1 MLSIKDMDNKKG
13 IVSMKISMRIFTMSL
28 LALCLSLFTMS
39 ALAQT
44 STTGTIEG
52 DVVDANG
59 APVPNVT
66 VTVTSANLIRPQS
79 AQSDDQGHYRISN
92 LPPGRYTVAVAATG
106 GFAAYS
112 QSDVEVNLSKTSS
125 FEVKLQPAGTTAEVT
140 VTSGAA
146 VDVASTTT
154 GSNVSTEQF
163 SNFPTQRTVQSLYSI
178 APTATQSGLRDAA
191 GRPRDPSVGGS
202 SGPENN
208 YILDGVTTT
217 DPAYGGSGANLP
229 FEFVQEVEIKTGAFG
244 AEYGKATGGIFNVIT
259 KSGTNEFHGDLFGYL
274 TTKSMVRKVKFFSN
288 SSASNNGFSELDGGV
303 DIGGPIIKDK
313 LWFFGAFNPQR
324 RKNFFLGQSVRTP
337 YQNQVTTPFYA
348 GKLTWGINNNNTL
361 TLSTFGDFTKIE
373 GFQIAQSGSTQG
385 SSNGFGADPNSF
397 LGTTKTGGH
406 NYTARL
412 NSTINPNWIGEFT
425 FGIHYQR
432 FDRAASG
439 DYANRPSTFDNFS
452 ILTSAG
458 GVAPLVQTGIN
469 FGGGTG
475 LVDYIYGGSGASLQ
489 RTYFRDGFA
498 SIFVG
503 SENRDRYEGAAR
515 LQNTYGR
522 HTIKYGFEYVRNL
535 YDINNTSTGPTITFN
550 NPSGFPVG
558 KAASNT
564 VNGFRIDHRFLLCTT
579 RGTGIVCPSQ
589 AATDRAAKLIGQN
602 VAGVGV
608 VTSATLGT
616 LTLSEVLSNP
626 FLIRNQTRIRDFR
639 IIAKT
644 KTSTES
650 FYIQDDYKLSQNVL
664 FNFGL
669 RWDYQQAYG
678 KPGEGQALK
687 LNNFK
692 DNLQP
697 RVGLSWDFTG
707 QGKGK
712 LFFNYAKYLETPI
725 PLDINVRALSD
736 TAQTDNN
743 IRIDRYFATSSANIV
758 SGLAG
763 VPASGGASTTISAQN
778 LGHDHTPPDPDLKPQ
793 TVNEATL
800 GFEYEVVKDLA
811 LGFRGIYRAQGTVI
825 EDGSFDD
832 GDTYFLFN
840 PGESLTDRLAESVI
854 GQRFGRARR
863 YYRAVE
869 FTATKRFSNHYQ
881 FIASYV
887 YSSLIGN
894 YEGLFRND
902 NGQSDP
908 NITSL
913 FDLVSLLNNTYG
925 RMPNDRPHQLKFDGS
940 YQTPFKLMVSA
951 SFRAQSGRPFD
962 QLIPHPVYGNNEGFG
977 VPRGTAIIPAN
988 FPGGIKAGSN
998 RSPTTFQL
1006 DLGGYY
1012 PIHISEKRELRFTVD
1027 WFNVFNAQRAILQDT
1042 TFTLGSGLAGVPD
1055 TPNPFYGQGQVY
1067 QYPSTL
1073 RLGAKFSF

>member
-52 DVVDANG
+52 EVVDTNG

-79 AQSDDQGHYRISN
+79 AQSDDQGHYRILN

-106 GFAAYS
+106 GFAEYS
-112 QSDVEVNLSKTSS
+112 QSDVEVNLSKTSA
-125 FEVKLQPAGTTAEVT
+125 FEVKLRPAGTTAEVT

-163 SNFPTQRTVQSLYSI
+163 SNFPTQRTVQSLYTI
-178 APTATQSGLRDAA
+178 APGATQSGLRDAA

-217 DPAYGGSGANLP
+217 DPAYGGGGANLP

-259 KSGTNEFHGDLFGYL
+259 KSGSNEFRGDIFGYL
-274 TTKSMVRKVKFFSN
+274 TTKSMVREVKHL
-288 SSASNNGFSELDGGV
+288 SSSTSSNNGFSEVDAGF
-303 DIGGPIIKDK
+303 DIGGPIMKDK

-324 RKNFFLGQSVRTP
+324 RKNFYLGQSLRTP
-337 YQNQVTTPFYA
+337 FQNKVTTPFYA
-348 GKLTWGINNNNTL
+348 GKLTWGINTNNTL

-373 GFQIAQSGSTQG
+373 GFQLTQTGSTAG
-385 SSNGFGADPNSF
+385 SANGFGADPNSF
-397 LGTTKTGGH
+397 IGTTETGGH
-406 NYTARL
+406 NYAARL
-412 NSTINPNWIGEFT
+412 NSTITPTFIGEFSLGLHFQRYNQIPGGD
-425 FGIHYQR
+425 FG
-432 FDRAASG
+432 S
-439 DYANRPSTFDNFS
+439 RPSTFDNFS
-452 ILTSAG
+452 ILRANNT
-458 GVAPLVQTGIN
+458 VAPLIQTGIN
-469 FGGGTG
+469 FGGSTG
-475 LVDYIYGGSGASLQ
+475 FLDYEYGGAGAALQ
-489 RTYFRDGFA
+489 RTYFRDGYA
-498 SIFVG
+498 GIFQG
-503 SENRDRYEGAAR
+503 TEDRQRMEGAAR
-515 LQNTYGR
+515 MQNLYGR
-522 HTIKYGFEYVRNL
+522 HTIKYGFEYTRL
-535 YDINNTSTGPTITFN
+535 TYDINNTSTGPTRTFG
-550 NPSGFPVG
+550 NPAGLPLGPGGSL
-558 KAASNT
+558 T
-564 VNGFRIDHRFLLCTT
+564 VNGFRLDNRFLICTT
-579 RGTGIVCPSQ
+579 RGNQIVCPTQ
-589 AATDRAAKLIGQN
+589 AGVDRAALIAPG
-602 VAGVGV
+602 AGFAGGAV
-608 VTSATLGT
+608 LGT
-616 LTLSEVLSNP
+616 VSLTETLTNP
-626 FLIRNQTRIRDFR
+626 FLIRNQTRVRDFQ
-639 IIAKT
+639 IHANT
-644 KTSTES
+644 KTNIES
-650 FYIQDDYKLSQNVL
+650 FYLQDDYKLSQNVL

-678 KPGEGQALK
+678 KPGEGVPLK
-687 LNNFK
+687 FNNFK

-712 LFFNYAKYLETPI
+712 VFVNYARYLETPI
-725 PLDINVRALSD
+725 PLDINIRALSD
-736 TAQTDNN
+736 TAQTDINT
-743 IRIDRYFATSSANIV
+743 RIDRYGAPVGSNVVAVTGLTGGVSS
-758 SGLAG
+758 
-763 VPASGGASTTISAQN
+763 TN
-778 LGHDHTPPDPDLKPQ
+778 LGSTHTPPDPDLKPQ
-793 TVNEATL
+793 TVNEATA
-800 GFEYEVVKDLA
+800 GFEYAVKSDLA
-811 LGFRGIYRAQGTVI
+811 LGFRGIYRAQGTVV

-854 GQRFGRARR
+854 GTRFGRARR
-863 YYRAVE
+863 YYRAFEV
-869 FTATKRFSNHYQ
+869 TATKRFSNHYQ
-881 FIASYV
+881 FLASYV
-887 YSSLIGN
+887 FSSLIGN

-913 FDLVSLLNNTYG
+913 FDLVSLLTNTYG
-925 RMPNDRPHQLKFDGS
+925 RLPNDRPHQLKFDGS

-962 QLIPHPVYGNNEGFG
+962 QLIPHPIYGNNEGFG
-977 VPRGTAIIPAN
+977 VPRGTAVAPADA
-988 FPGGIKAGSN
+988 PGGIKAGSN
-998 RSPTTFQL
+998 RSPSTFQL

-1012 PIHISEKRELRFTVD
+1012 PIQFSEKRELRFTVD
-1027 WFNVFNAQRAILQDT
+1027 WFNVFNAQRAVLQDA
-1042 TFTLGSGLAGVPD
+1042 TFTLGSGLAGIPN
-1055 TPNPFYGQGQVY
+1055 TPNPFYGTGTFFQQ
-1067 QYPSTL
+1067 PSTL